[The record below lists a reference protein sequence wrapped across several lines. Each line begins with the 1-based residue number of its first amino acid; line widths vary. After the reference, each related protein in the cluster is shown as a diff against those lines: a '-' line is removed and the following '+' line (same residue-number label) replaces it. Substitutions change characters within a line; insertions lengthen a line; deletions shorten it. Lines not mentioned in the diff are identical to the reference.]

1 MHFQTGL
8 AGNGKIIFNNENENV
23 KDYLYNKFSPVIFG
37 FILKNT
43 DSKKE
48 AEDLLVQVFLKLN
61 NEINDFRYDENCR
74 LVDIIRIT
82 AKVISKQ
89 KDMVTGSETKLIH
102 TNQIHQFT
110 Q

>member
-8 AGNGKIIFNNENENV
+8 VDDEKIIFNNEKEDL
-23 KDYLYNKFSPVIFG
+23 KDYLYNKFSPVVLG

-48 AEDLLVQVFLKLN
+48 AEDLLVQVFFKLN
-61 NEINDFRYDENCR
+61 NEINDFKYDEKCR
-74 LVDIIRIT
+74 LIDIIRIT
-82 AKVISKQ
+82 TKVISEQ
-89 KDMVTGSETKLIH
+89 KNEVAGLEIKLIH

-110 Q
+110 